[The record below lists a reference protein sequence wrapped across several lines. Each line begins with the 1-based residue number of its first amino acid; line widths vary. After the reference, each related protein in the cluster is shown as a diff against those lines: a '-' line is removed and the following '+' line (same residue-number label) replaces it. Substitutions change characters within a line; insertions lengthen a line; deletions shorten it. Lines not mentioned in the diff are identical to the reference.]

1 MEITPPVLEEDRE
14 RIQNLS
20 GWEGCAVHPLFSIVT
35 VCLNDLEGLKK
46 TVSSVKAQTFEDYE
60 YIVVD
65 GGSTDGSVEYL
76 RSVSPNHFTS
86 EPDDGIFFA
95 MNKALR
101 MCTGE
106 YICFMNA
113 GDVFYDEY
121 VLMHVSKQIKQY
133 PHVCL
138 FYGDVIVPTHTRYF
152 SKQPSKLTK
161 FILYRT
167 TGVCHQACFLR
178 RKIYKETGGFDTT
191 FKYKGDR
198 EFLTRIIL
206 EKKISYKH
214 LNLVVA
220 KYKEGGFSELNK
232 KYAHKEIEI
241 IRQKYFS
248 SIEVRFY
255 SIGATVLDIIKKLP
269 FYEKMMSFYAKLA
282 YTLLLRKANT
292 EKNP

>member
-1 MEITPPVLEEDRE
+1 MP
-14 RIQNLS
+14 
-20 GWEGCAVHPLFSIVT
+20 PLFSIVT
-35 VCLNDLEGLKK
+35 ICLNDIENLKK
-46 TVSSVKAQTFEDYE
+46 TVSSVKAQNFEDYE

-76 RSVSPNHFTS
+76 RGVSPNHFIS

-95 MNKALR
+95 MNKALD

-113 GDVFYDEY
+113 GDVFYDEN
-121 VLMHVSKQIKQY
+121 VLMNVSKQIKKY
-133 PHVCL
+133 SYVCL
-138 FYGDVIVPTHTRYF
+138 FYGDVIVPMDLRYF
-152 SKQPSKLTK
+152 SRQPSKLTK

-178 RKIYKETGGFDTT
+178 RKIYREAGGFDLA

-198 EFLTRIIL
+198 EFLTRIIV
-206 EKKISYKH
+206 EQKIPYKH
-214 LNLVVA
+214 LDLVIV
-220 KYKEGGFSELNK
+220 KYKGGGFSELNI

-248 SIEVRFY
+248 SVEVRFY
-255 SIGATVLDIIKKLP
+255 SIRVTFLYIIKKLP
-269 FYEKMMSFYAKLA
+269 FYEKIMSSYAKLA
-282 YTLLLRKANT
+282 YVLLLKKA
-292 EKNP
+292 K

>member
-1 MEITPPVLEEDRE
+1 MPL
-14 RIQNLS
+14 
-20 GWEGCAVHPLFSIVT
+20 LFSIVT
-35 VCLNDLEGLKK
+35 ICLNDIENLKK
-46 TVSSVKAQTFEDYE
+46 TVSSVKAQNFEDYE

-76 RSVSPNHFTS
+76 RGVSPNHFIS

-95 MNKALR
+95 MNKALG
-101 MCTGE
+101 MCTAE

-113 GDVFYDEY
+113 GDVFYDEN
-121 VLMHVSKQIKQY
+121 VLMNVSKQIKQY

-138 FYGDVIVPTHTRYF
+138 FYGDVIVPMDPRYF
-152 SKQPSKLTK
+152 SRQPSKLTK

-167 TGVCHQACFLR
+167 TGICHQACFLR
-178 RKIYKETGGFDTT
+178 RKIYKETGGFDLT

-198 EFLTRIIL
+198 EFLARIVL

-214 LNLVVA
+214 LNLIIV
-220 KYKEGGFSELNK
+220 KYKGGGFSELNK

-248 SIEVRFY
+248 SVEIRFY
-255 SIGATVLDIIKKLP
+255 SIGLAFVDIIKKVPL
-269 FYEKMMSFYAKLA
+269 YERMMSFYAKLA
-282 YTLLLRKANT
+282 YVLLLRKA
-292 EKNP
+292 K